1 MIYMV
6 LDLGMLI
13 NREDV
18 EVIIWNA
25 VIYQLE
31 CIIRVLEVTNGSRS
45 LPGCKGQRNGG
56 FAQWGENDAHT
67 RRYGTKNAIW
77 QSK

>member
-6 LDLGMLI
+6 LDCGMLI

-25 VIYQLE
+25 VIYRLDR
-31 CIIRVLEVTNGSRS
+31 IIRVLEVTNGSRS
-45 LPGCKGQRNGG
+45 LPGCESQRNGG
-56 FAQWGENDAHT
+56 FTQW
-67 RRYGTKNAIW
+67 
-77 QSK
+77 